1 MTTSTLK
8 ASLYRIIEDPA
19 RDSLAGRV
27 FDTFMITLIV
37 TNVIAV
43 VLESVE
49 TIEKV
54 YGPGLYV
61 FDVLSVAVFT
71 VEYALRLW
79 VCTENPMAP
88 RRAPAMARLRYALSP
103 LALIDLLAI
112 LPFYLAALVAI
123 DLRFLRVFRILRL
136 LKLTRYSAAI
146 ETLARVVY
154 QQRRPLMATIV
165 IAATV
170 LIFASSLMYLL
181 EHTTQPQHFGNIPA
195 AMWWTIVTMTTVG
208 YGDVVPMTPLGR
220 VLAGFVMLTGIG
232 MLALPTGILATGFIQ
247 EIRRYD
253 FIVSWRLVSHVPL
266 FSGLDAT
273 RIADIVAILKPK
285 QVPPRYAIVRQGE
298 NADAMYFLVSGEVE
312 VEMPPHV
319 KRLHAG
325 DYFGEIALLKHCP
338 RMATVLSVTE
348 CRLLV
353 LDAADF
359 DRLLRVNP
367 ELAKPL
373 HATMATR
380 LRELEQ
386 TRGVA

>member
-1 MTTSTLK
+1 MTISTLK
-8 ASLYRIIEDPA
+8 VRLYRIIEDPA

-27 FDTFMITLIV
+27 FDAFMITLIV
-37 TNVIAV
+37 ANVIAV
-43 VLESVE
+43 VIESIE
-49 TIEKV
+49 TMEKV
-54 YGPGLYV
+54 YASAFYV
-61 FDVLSVAVFT
+61 FEVLSVAVFT
-71 VEYALRLW
+71 AEYALRLW
-79 VCTENPMAP
+79 ACTENPTVS
-88 RRAPAMARLRYALSP
+88 RQAPAWTRLCYALSP

-154 QQRRPLMATIV
+154 QQRRPLLATVV

-170 LIFASSLMYLL
+170 LVFASSLMYLL
-181 EHTTQPQHFGNIPA
+181 EHTAQPQHFGNIPA

-208 YGDVVPMTPLGR
+208 YGDVVPMTPFGR
-220 VLAGFVMLTGIG
+220 ILAGFVMLTGIG

-253 FIVSWRLVSHVPL
+253 FIVSWRLVAQVPL

-273 RIADIVAILKPK
+273 RVADIVSILKPK
-285 QVPPRYAIVRQGE
+285 QVPPRYVVVRQGE

-312 VEMPPHV
+312 VEMSPDV
-319 KRLHAG
+319 KRLRAG

-338 RMATVLSVTE
+338 RTATVLSVTE

-353 LDAADF
+353 LEAADF

-373 HATMATR
+373 HATMTAR
-380 LRELEQ
+380 LRELEHS
-386 TRGVA
+386 RGLA